1 MVLNLGDYAPTVLG
15 IHTVG
20 FYIVQFLT
28 GLSDAASLFLVAAGL
43 SLIFGVSR
51 IVNMAHG
58 SFYMLGAYIAYVII
72 TALPHTAL
80 SFWAGIALATLAVGV
95 IGVII
100 EIFLL
105 RRLYQAP
112 ELFLLMATFAV
123 LLVIQDL
130 ARWVFGPED
139 LMGPMAPKLEG
150 SINIMGA
157 LMPTY
162 DIVLIIA
169 APLVLVFLW
178 LLLNRTRWGILV
190 RAATEDREMLA
201 ALGVNQKWLFTSV
214 FFLGSLL
221 AGLGGAIQLPKGG
234 ADLLMDMNVIAAAF
248 VIVVVGGMGSI
259 PGAFLAAIIIGELGS
274 FGVLFLPQ
282 STLVMMFLVMA
293 VVLVIR
299 PYGLLGKPEQESG
312 GSESFE
318 SILRPAPKAL
328 RIIGAI
334 ILVVLIL
341 LPTVAGKYQLVLLGE
356 IAIFSLACMSL
367 YFMMGPGGMVSF
379 GHAAFFGGGAYAAAL
394 LVHYVNTPMNL
405 TLLLAPICVGLLAL
419 IIGWFCVR
427 LSGVYLAMLTLAFA
441 QICWSIVFQWSG
453 FTGGDDGILGI
464 WPAKW
469 ASNEVI
475 FYYLTLLISIG
486 GILLLRHL
494 LFTPFGYT
502 MRACRD
508 SRLRADAIGINVT
521 RHQWLSFAVAGMFAG
536 LAGGIYVFS
545 KGSVFPDEMSIPR
558 SFDILL
564 SVLLGGIESISGPIV
579 GSTVFI
585 WLEDKISHLDFWR
598 LILGCI
604 YILLVMA
611 FPQGIG
617 GFFGSRFNHY
627 FSPETEKINGKV

>member
-1 MVLNLGDYAPTVLG
+1 L
-15 IHTVG
+15 G

-28 GLSDAASLFLVAAGL
+28 GLSDAATLFFVAAGL
-43 SLIFGVSR
+43 SLIFGVTR

-58 SFYMLGAYIAYVII
+58 SFYMIGAYVAYFVIA
-72 TALPHTAL
+72 ALPHSGF
-80 SFWAGIALATLAVGV
+80 SFWGGILAAALVVGLVGV
-95 IGVII
+95 VV
-100 EIFLL
+100 EVFLL
-105 RRLYQAP
+105 RRLYRAP

-123 LLVIQDL
+123 VLVIQDL
-130 ARWVFGPED
+130 ARWAFGPED
-139 LMGPMAPKLEG
+139 LLGPMAPGLEG
-150 SINIMGA
+150 SINFLGA
-157 LMPTY
+157 LMPVY
-162 DIVLIIA
+162 DLVLIIA
-169 APLVLVFLW
+169 APLVLIAIW
-178 LLLNRTRWGILV
+178 LLFNRTRWGVLV

-214 FFLGSLL
+214 VFLGSFL

-259 PGAFLAAIIIGELGS
+259 PGAFLAAVIIGELGS

-299 PYGLLGKPEQESG
+299 PYGLLGKPEVHDVVPE
-312 GSESFE
+312 ESFE
-318 SILRPAPKAL
+318 SILRPASRKL
-328 RIIGAI
+328 RYIG
-334 ILVVLIL
+334 LIL
-341 LPTVAGKYQLVLLGE
+341 LMLFLLLPMVAGRYQLILFGE
-356 IAIFSLACMSL
+356 MAMFALACMSL

-394 LVHYVNTPMNL
+394 MTHYVHTPMGL
-405 TLLLAPICVGLLAL
+405 ALFLAPLCMGLLAL

-441 QICWSIVFQWSG
+441 QICWSIVFQWTG

-475 FYYLTLLISIG
+475 FYYLTMVISIG
-486 GILLLRHL
+486 GILLLRFL
-494 LFTPFGYT
+494 LFTPLGYT

-508 SRLRADAIGINVT
+508 SRLRAGAVGINVT
-521 RHQWLSFAVAGMFAG
+521 RHQWFSFAVAGVFAG

-564 SVLLGGIESISGPIV
+564 SVLLGGVESISGPIV
-579 GSTVFI
+579 GSSAFI
-585 WLEDKISHLDFWR
+585 WLEDKISHIGFWR

-604 YILLVMA
+604 FIFLVSV

-617 GFFGSRFNHY
+617 GYFGTRFAN
-627 FSPETEKINGKV
+627 FLSSEPEKANGTR